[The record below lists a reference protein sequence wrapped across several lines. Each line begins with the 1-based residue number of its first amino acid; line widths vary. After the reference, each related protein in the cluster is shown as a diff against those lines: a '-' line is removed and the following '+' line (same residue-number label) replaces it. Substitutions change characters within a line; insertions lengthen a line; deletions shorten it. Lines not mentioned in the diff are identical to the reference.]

1 MKILLAVDGSVH
13 AEGAVRHVI
22 RLAHACV
29 AVEVT
34 LVTVVPPSDAWELK
48 RFMKAEEIEAMQES
62 QGGDTLAAARAL
74 LDAAGVVYTPKVLL
88 GPVAETLV
96 QEAKAGSAE
105 MIVMGS
111 RGLGAV
117 ESAVLGST
125 TLAVM
130 QLSSLPVTV
139 VK

>member
-1 MKILLAVDGSVH
+1 MAKINPTSPRG
-13 AEGAVRHVI
+13 
-22 RLAHACV
+22 
-29 AVEVT
+29 T
-34 LVTVVPPSDAWELK
+34 MPQPT
-48 RFMKAEEIEAMQES
+48 
-62 QGGDTLAAARAL
+62 
-74 LDAAGVVYTPKVLL
+74 
-88 GPVAETLV
+88 
-96 QEAKAGSAE
+96 
-105 MIVMGS
+105 S